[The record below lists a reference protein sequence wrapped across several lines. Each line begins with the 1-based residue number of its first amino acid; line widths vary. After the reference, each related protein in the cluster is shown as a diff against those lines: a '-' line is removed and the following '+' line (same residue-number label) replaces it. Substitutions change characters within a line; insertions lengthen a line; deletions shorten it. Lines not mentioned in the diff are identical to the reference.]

1 MSSVKEVIALTFAY
15 YHPGQILDSAV
26 LEMYAGDLA
35 DIPPAAV
42 MMAYQQYRR
51 SPKNNRFPLP
61 AIIREIVYPQDYI
74 SHEDQAAEVAA
85 RIVGAIP
92 NYGWCNGRAAEEYIG
107 PVGWAAVQRQGGWSY
122 LCENMG
128 TKINPSTFQAQ
139 IRKQLESNFKYGINA
154 IEASV
159 GARLTGS
166 PSEGLTQIGDVLKR
180 IKQLNEPE
188 PEGAA

>member
-15 YHPGQILDSAV
+15 YHPGQVLDSTV

-35 DIPPAAV
+35 DIPKDAV

-61 AIIREIVYPQDYI
+61 ATIREIVYPQDYI

-92 NYGWCNGRAAEEYIG
+92 NYGWCNGRGAEEYIG

-154 IEASV
+154 IEESV
-159 GARLTGS
+159 GARLTGK
-166 PSEGLTQIGDVLKR
+166 PNEGLTAIGEVF
-180 IKQLNEPE
+180 KQLTASKEPTE
-188 PEGAA
+188 TK

>member
-1 MSSVKEVIALTFAY
+1 MNLHQVIALTFAY
-15 YHPGQILDSAV
+15 YHPEKVISDSIV
-26 LEMYAGDLA
+26 NIYAEDLC
-35 DIPPAAV
+35 DLPQDEVIAA
-42 MMAYQQYRR
+42 YNQYRR
-51 SPKNNRFPLP
+51 NPRNVHFPLP
-61 AIIREIVYPQDYI
+61 AKIREIVSPTEFI
-74 SHEDQAAEVAA
+74 SHEDKAAEVAA

-159 GARLTGS
+159 GARLTGN
-166 PSEGLTQIGDVLKR
+166 PNEGLTQIGDVLKR